1 MQYQGGHSMPQ
12 VYLVSMEE
20 TGHELL
26 ESVCR
31 CLICGE
37 VYATYNLS

>member
-1 MQYQGGHSMPQ
+1 MQHQGGHSMPQ
-12 VYLVSMEE
+12 IYLVSREE

-26 ESVCR
+26 ESFAR

-37 VYATYNLS
+37 VYATSNLS